1 MDHFRVSAEVLP
13 RSVGAY
19 PRVVSGLYE
28 EWTRDGSRERERGGV
43 RPTEDKLVHT
53 HTQGTFDML
62 YYDDQF
68 RKMPLT

>member
-1 MDHFRVSAEVLP
+1 MSAEVLP

-53 HTQGTFDML
+53 HTHKGL
-62 YYDDQF
+62 
-68 RKMPLT
+68 LTCYITTTNSEKCH